1 MNHVSRHRKKRGT
14 QQKLGWKCC
23 SRIMTTLLGSYA
35 PHWDRYSDH
44 QCSRHKTLSRL
55 ALSPSYFNIRS
66 IIIFLR
72 VKSVWA
78 VLVCS
83 PISCICVSV
92 ILGRPEMA
100 DLSPHRVKQSNSET
114 KLFWFPLHP
123 PYTNNLQRRWKK
135 LQRLDRLSWNKQYFY
150 GMLPRVSCNNIW
162 ILCDHIL
169 PSHAAVN
176 TRNLLKQV

>member
-66 IIIFLR
+66 IIISLR
-72 VKSVWA
+72 VKW

-135 LQRLDRLSWNKQYFY
+135 LQGIRQAELEQTIFLWNVTSSE
-150 GMLPRVSCNNIW
+150 L
-162 ILCDHIL
+162 
-169 PSHAAVN
+169 
-176 TRNLLKQV
+176 